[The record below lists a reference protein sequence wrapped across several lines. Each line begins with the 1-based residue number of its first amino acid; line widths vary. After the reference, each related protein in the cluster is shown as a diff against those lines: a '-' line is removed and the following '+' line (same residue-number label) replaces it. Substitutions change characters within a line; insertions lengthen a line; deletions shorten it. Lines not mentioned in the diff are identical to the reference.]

1 MTENNNELY
10 ALYETILDRKENQQ
24 EGSYTC
30 YLFEKGLDKI
40 LKKVGEECSE
50 TIIAAKNGDN
60 KETVLE
66 ISDLMYHLFV
76 MMVQQGITVDEVM
89 DELAKRSQKTGNLK
103 QFHQRRKWQCH
114 IPCDLL
120 QRDPAG

>member
-1 MTENNNELY
+1 MQNNNELY
-10 ALYETILDRKENQQ
+10 DLYQTILDRKENQQ

-66 ISDLMYHLFV
+66 ISDLIYHLFV
-76 MMVQQGITVDEVM
+76 MMAEQGISVDDVM
-89 DELAKRSQKTGNLK
+89 NELAKRSRKTGNLK
-103 QFHQRRKWQCH
+103 TFHQVDKNT
-114 IPCDLL
+114 
-120 QRDPAG
+120 